1 MNAHPLRFRSAAA
14 ASMLILILAAL
25 AACSGTGAA
34 VRQLSVTDSVAEI
47 ASRTVIDVRTPAE
60 LADGMIAGATNIDF
74 QAPDFRDR
82 VATLDRNGKYLVYC
96 RTGNRSA
103 QAAAVMADLGFTDIV
118 DAGGFAALAAA
129 GAPTVP

>member
-1 MNAHPLRFRSAAA
+1 
-14 ASMLILILAAL
+14 MLILILAAL

-34 VRQLSVTDSVAEI
+34 VRQLAATDAVAEI
-47 ASRTVIDVRTPAE
+47 ASRAVIDVRTPAE
-60 LADGMIAGATNIDF
+60 LAGGMIAGATNMDF
-74 QAPDFRDR
+74 EAPDFRDR

-103 QAAAVMADLGFTDIV
+103 QAAAVMAELGFTDIV